1 VTGTEHEADPD
12 LTVDELAARVG
23 IPVRTLRFYIA
34 EKLLPGPSSRG
45 RGASYGRDHLL
56 RLRLVRRLVER
67 RVPIAEI
74 RDTLSRLSTPD
85 VDALLQSEDRR
96 AAELERTSPSAAPR
110 DYVAALLT
118 RSRSPAP
125 EPAARGAPPP
135 APAAP
140 PGDARARREFWPPPS
155 PVAGETVWQRTEL
168 APGVELHVRRDAA
181 ERERGLLARL
191 RAAAGRP
198 ETPPGPEP
206 PAPPTPTEHTESS
219 EPRSGA
225 RSGARSGD
233 GAAKD

>member
-1 VTGTEHEADPD
+1 VTGTEHETDPD

-96 AAELERTSPSAAPR
+96 AAELERTSPSASPR

-125 EPAARGAPPP
+125 ERAAPPARPAPP
-135 APAAP
+135 APPGAL
-140 PGDARARREFWPPPS
+140 GDARALRHAGPPPA
-155 PVAGETVWQRTEL
+155 AGETVWRRTEL
-168 APGVELHVRRDAA
+168 APGVELHVRQDAA
-181 ERERGLLARL
+181 GRERGLLARL
-191 RAAAGRP
+191 RAAAGRS
-198 ETPPGPEP
+198 ETDASPEP
-206 PAPPTPTEHTESS
+206 TAPLPLPEHTQSS
-219 EPRSGA
+219 EPRSGD
-225 RSGARSGD
+225 GAGS